1 MRNLYE
7 QKKVV
12 IPIIWTFVMA
22 LIAGLIFIVFYLNY
36 FIIDASIFGF
46 KAYDF
51 HDVTRTFEYD
61 EIDEG
66 EFMTHI
72 PAGSKILVKNYDG
85 ENDPLVKNDLFAYYV
100 TENTVNTIITQVFID
115 KVVDEET
122 GIATY
127 YSHNVDDMEIN
138 EYTIDSGKILGKHVT
153 SIKVLGTIS
162 KYLTSSTIVAIASF
176 AGISIFLIGIPILI
190 AILQA
195 RRNKLGSPFPEGV
208 NIERLSTEN
217 LYIYESLAA
226 FIRSSGMKL
235 KPGFDC
241 DLAYIG
247 RYLFGILHC
256 TNGHMYFNIN
266 KNFQRYD
273 NRVDRSGYI
282 CIPHAAN
289 LEKAKQRINSMYR
302 ACFLDIAHNERNRA
316 MQAQSKA
323 RRRG

>member
-1 MRNLYE
+1 MRNLDE

-12 IPIIWTFVMA
+12 IPIIWTLVMA
-22 LIAGLIFIVFYLNY
+22 VIAGAIFIVFYLNY
-36 FIIDASIFGF
+36 FITDAYLFGYTS
-46 KAYDF
+46 YDF
-51 HDVTRTFEYD
+51 HEVTRTFEYD
-61 EIDEG
+61 DIDEG

-72 PAGSKILVKNYDG
+72 PAGSKIIVKKYDG
-85 ENDPLVKNDLFAYYV
+85 ENDPLQKNDVFAYYV
-100 TENTVNTIITQVFID
+100 TENTINTVITQVFID

-127 YSHNVDDMEIN
+127 YSHNVDDMTIN
-138 EYTIDSGKILGKHVT
+138 EYTIESGKLLGKYVT
-153 SIKVLGTIS
+153 SIKTLGTIT
-162 KYLTSSTIVAIASF
+162 KYLTSSRIIAVASF
-176 AGISIFLIGIPILI
+176 AGIAILLIGIPILI
-190 AILQA
+190 AILRA
-195 RRNKLGSPFPEGV
+195 RRNKLGSPFQKGV
-208 NIERLSTEN
+208 NITRLSTEN
-217 LYIYESLAA
+217 LYIYESIAA
-226 FIRSSGMKL
+226 FIRSAGMQL

-289 LEKAKQRINSMYR
+289 LEGAKKRINSMYR
-302 ACFLDIAHNERNRA
+302 AYFMDIANNERAHAAKARDR
-316 MQAQSKA
+316 A